1 MATTKK
7 SIRTLRNDLRT
18 SLKAELAKKVV
29 LTPEIEAKVETKVI
43 EKYPYQIDELNG
55 YKTEVI
61 LTYEEIV
68 AAAVAIGLIDTNH
81 GQMAVNNLTNDKGGF
96 VEPPLAENGQGEPS
110 RRAGD
115 VTAMSP
121 VADTARTSV
130 VRRTSGTDWVKF
142 GAVFLY
148 RPLHER
154 ENKEQKSMVD
164 DILGG

>member
-18 SLKAELAKKVV
+18 NLKAELATKVV

-55 YKTEVI
+55 YRTEVI

-68 AAAVAIGLIDTNH
+68 AAAAAIGIIDPLL
-81 GQMAVNNLTNDKGGF
+81 GQSVLNNITDTGF
-96 VEPPLAENGQGEPS
+96 VEKPLFENGQGEPS
-110 RRAGD
+110 ARKGD
-115 VTAMSP
+115 ITALSP
-121 VADTARTSV
+121 IGDGARSSV

>member
-55 YKTEVI
+55 YRTEVI

-68 AAAVAIGLIDTNH
+68 AAATAVGLIDPLL
-81 GQMAVNNLTNDKGGF
+81 GQSALNGLTDKDGGF
-96 VEPPLAENGQGEPS
+96 VEKPLFENGQGEAS
-110 RRAGD
+110 ARKGD

-121 VADTARTSV
+121 VGDTVRTSV
-130 VRRTSGTDWVKF
+130 VRKTSGTDWVKF